1 MRSPNYT
8 KFPWQENYSEIIDVR
23 SENEFAE
30 DRIPGAI
37 NLPVLNNEERAKVG
51 TIYKQV
57 SPFEA
62 RKIGAALVAK
72 NISQHL
78 IHHFAD
84 KDKNYSP
91 LIYCWR
97 GGQRSNS
104 LAIVL
109 TQIGWRVTVLEG
121 GYKTYRAYIRQQLET
136 LPLQFNYKILCGLTG
151 TGKTH
156 ILHQLAQRGE
166 QILDL
171 EKIATHRGSLL
182 GQEWQE
188 TPIPQPSQKHFESLL
203 LKELQKLDINKTV
216 WIESESNK
224 IGEIY
229 LPLTLWKKMKQASCI
244 EIQLPLAARV
254 EWLLQEYS
262 NLASNLEF
270 LKNKLL
276 MLKNR
281 FGREKIEQWHRLI
294 DERKLKI
301 LVEDLLE
308 SHYDSAYRRSLERIY
323 QKIEK
328 VISISDLSEQSIE
341 NTVNILCSAIRD

>member
-1 MRSPNYT
+1 MVQLLTYT
-8 KFPWQENYSEIIDVR
+8 KSPWKENYSEIIDVR

-37 NLPVLNNEERAKVG
+37 NLPILNNEERAKVG

-72 NISQHL
+72 NISDYL
-78 IHHFAD
+78 IHHFAN

-121 GYKTYRAYIRQQLET
+121 GYTTYRAYVRQQLDT

-156 ILHQLAQRGE
+156 ILHQLALRGE

-171 EKIATHRGSLL
+171 EKLANHRGSLL
-182 GQEWQE
+182 GQEWKE
-188 TPIPQPSQKHFESLL
+188 TPIPQPSQKQFESLL
-203 LKELQKLDINKTV
+203 LKELQQLDPNQTV
-216 WIESESNK
+216 WLESESNK
-224 IGEIY
+224 IGELH
-229 LPLTLWKKMKQASCI
+229 LPPLLWEQMKQASCI
-244 EIQLPLAARV
+244 EIQLPIAARV
-254 EWLLQEYS
+254 EWLLQEYPH
-262 NLASNLEF
+262 LANNPDI

-276 MLKNR
+276 KLKSR
-281 FGREKIEQWHRLI
+281 YGREKIKQWYRLI
-294 DERKLKI
+294 DERKLEI
-301 LVEDLLE
+301 LVEDLLK
-308 SHYDSAYRRSLERIY
+308 SHYDLAYERSLEKTY
-323 QKIEK
+323 KKIEK
-328 VISISDLSEQSIE
+328 IISLPNLSTQSIE
-341 NTVNILCSAIRD
+341 IPVAQLCNLG